1 MTRITGFRPGFQKIP
16 FTEFLMETQ
25 HFGLKVAKESTD
37 ALLGGATLTL
47 DLTSEDVERIH
58 LLGATT
64 NSNSEET

>member
-1 MTRITGFRPGFQKIP
+1 MTRITGIRPGFQKIS

-47 DLTSEDVERIH
+47 DLTSEDV
-58 LLGATT
+58 
-64 NSNSEET
+64 